1 MQVYTFLSKFSFL
14 SKYAYK
20 IIFIAVLCIAMPL
33 IGVSLYFYINQG
45 QIIEIRDVMYLIS
58 VLTLFAVVAAIK
70 LIIDITEPIKQASEE
85 LDYYMQYNKDP
96 QLPTH
101 YTDEVGV
108 LLKQIK
114 ESATSTK
121 VMVGEINDITAMLS
135 HDLRSPVVSIMGLVR
150 LVKDSLD
157 DPQEKFYCTKIEE
170 LSHHQLNLME
180 SILSLLNEDNPS
192 KANPK
197 KIKINLSSALAQSL
211 NQFEL
216 TLQNKQLEIIKD
228 IPEGLEVKVE
238 PFSFSQV
245 LSNLIHNAIKFSRK
259 GEKINIRAHNGGDS
273 VKIMVKD
280 QGIGFDLSN
289 SNVLFDRFTDERK
302 RGTQGEATNGL
313 GLYLTKKIVE
323 KHDGSITATSDG
335 NNKGATFEVVLPAV

>member
-20 IIFIAVLCIAMPL
+20 IIFISLLCIVMPL
-33 IGVSLYFYINQG
+33 VGVSLYFYANQG
-45 QIIEIRDVMYLIS
+45 QVLEVRDVIYIMS
-58 VLTLFAVVAAIK
+58 VLTVVAVVASVK
-70 LIIDITEPIKQASEE
+70 LIIDITTPIKLASDE
-85 LDYYMQYNKDP
+85 LNNYMQHNKDP
-96 QLPTH
+96 QLPTY
-101 YTDEVGV
+101 YTDEVGI

-135 HDLRSPVVSIMGLVR
+135 HDLRSPVVSIMGLIR

-192 KANPK
+192 KTNPK
-197 KIKINLSSALAQSL
+197 KIKINLSAALAQSL

-216 TLQNKQLEIIKD
+216 TLQNKQLEIVKE

-280 QGIGFDLSN
+280 QGIGFDLNN

-302 RGTQGEATNGL
+302 RGTQGEPTNGL

-323 KHDGSITATSDG
+323 KHDGSITAISEG
-335 NNKGATFEVVLPAV
+335 NNKGATFEIKIPAH